1 LIALS
6 LPSGT
11 VVERYAYD
19 PWGKRRNP
27 TNWTQT
33 DTRTA
38 FILNRG
44 YTMHEHLPEFNLINM
59 NGRVYDPLTAMFFS
73 PDPYLQAPG
82 NWLNYNR
89 YGYCLNNP
97 FLYTDPDGEIVW
109 FIPVIIGAI
118 VGAYS
123 GGVIANDGQY
133 NPFKWDYSSG
143 KTWGYMLGGAVVDGI
158 SGYAGWAI
166 AGSGIPMANTAA
178 IAGSSLINSVGTW
191 AYTGGQTPISI
202 SFGIASY
209 DFTNNEWGYLGKKG
223 NKWYENLGYGLG
235 ALANAADIL
244 AGFKPGDVTLR
255 TENDPNYSPKGDPIG
270 HSQLSDANG
279 NNLIDWGPTENKT
292 SLLGLVEGTNSY
304 EQGQLIPNLK
314 GSSFWNPV
322 DIKGVNVDR
331 IMSFSNYL
339 NQGGK
344 YNLLYNNCVSMT
356 SRALNMSGVFNIG
369 IHPYLLHAQ
378 MYLRSIGVRP
388 MLYSHFLLN
397 H

>member
-1 LIALS
+1 MY
-6 LPSGT
+6 
-11 VVERYAYD
+11 VDE
-19 PWGKRRNP
+19 
-27 TNWTQT
+27 
-33 DTRTA
+33 
-38 FILNRG
+38 
-44 YTMHEHLPEFNLINM
+44 
-59 NGRVYDPLTAMFFS
+59 
-73 PDPYLQAPG
+73 
-82 NWLNYNR
+82 
-89 YGYCLNNP
+89 
-97 FLYTDPDGEIVW
+97 DGEIAW
-109 FIPVIIGAI
+109 FVPVIIGAVI
-118 VGAYS
+118 GAYA
-123 GGVIANDGQY
+123 GGTIANDGQY
-133 NPFKWDYSSG
+133 NPVKWDYRSG
-143 KTWGYMLGGAVVDGI
+143 QTWRYMLGGAVVGGV

-178 IAGSSLINSVGTW
+178 IASSSLINSIGTHI
-191 AYTGGQTPISI
+191 YTDGQTPVSM

-209 DFTNNEWGYLGKKG
+209 DFTNGTLGYLGKRG

-235 ALANAADIL
+235 ALANVADIL
-244 AGFKPGDVTLR
+244 SGFKPGDVTLR

-279 NNLIDWGPTENKT
+279 NILIDWGPTENKT

-314 GSSFWNPV
+314 GSSFWNSV
-322 DIKGVNVDR
+322 DIKGVNIDR